1 VSFGAHKVLFKFGG
15 AKMDGADCDLARRR
29 ETVKRMAAI
38 RRSTIRKMFGAVVFG
53 AMAFGLCAA
62 RSAAQDK
69 PATDASTATK
79 VAAINMRAAIANT
92 AEGKQAAAQL
102 QTEFMARRKELEDL
116 NKQISDIQQRLNA
129 SAGMLSDDEKE
140 RLTYQAQQLSR
151 QLQHKQNDFQ
161 EDLNDAQSDVIAR
174 ISRRIVDLLGKYA
187 PSNGY
192 GAVLDDSSQTT
203 PVMYASTDI
212 TEAIVRLYDQTY
224 PVKSGAG
231 AGGAK
236 PAGKTSGNG
245 SGQ

>member
-1 VSFGAHKVLFKFGG
+1 
-15 AKMDGADCDLARRR
+15 M
-29 ETVKRMAAI
+29 KRMSGIRGSAIGRMFAAAV
-38 RRSTIRKMFGAVVFG
+38 FGAV
-53 AMAFGLCAA
+53 AFGLCAA
-62 RSAAQDK
+62 GSEAQEKPPNDTSA
-69 PATDASTATK
+69 ATK

-102 QTEFMARRKELEDL
+102 ETEFMARRKELEDL
-116 NKQISDIQQRLNA
+116 NKQITDIQQRLNA

-140 RLTYQAQQLSR
+140 RLTFQAQQLSR

-161 EDLNDAQSDVIAR
+161 EDLNDAQSDIIAR

-224 PVKSGAG
+224 PVKNGAG